1 MHRFILLL
9 VFILPVLAHSQDS
22 TTGAIQFNEAP
33 EVRQVLESY
42 VSSNRN
48 TTYLK
53 GWRIQILSTT
63 DRERLE
69 QVRTRFRTQYPY
81 LSVVSQHNRPYYMLR
96 VGAFTDK
103 LEAIRLQQFLRSS
116 YPTAYLIQDD
126 EIEPQQ
132 LLGTTTN

>member
-1 MHRFILLL
+1 MLRFILLL
-9 VFILPVLAHSQDS
+9 AFSYPLLAYAQD
-22 TTGAIQFNEAP
+22 TATGMVQFSESP
-33 EVRQVLESY
+33 EVQQVLNSY

-69 QVRTRFRTQYPY
+69 QVRTRFRTQYPD
-81 LSVVSQHNRPYYMLR
+81 LSIVSQHNRPYYMLR

-103 LEAIRLQQFLRSS
+103 LDAIRLQQFLRSS
-116 YPTAYLIQDD
+116 YPTAYLIQDN

-132 LLGTTTN
+132 LLGTTN